1 MLQMMIFATILAC
14 STTSPEAKQKE
25 KQVKYEIFVSQKNNK
40 SEPMYTITYK
50 KAPTEWIKKLK

>member
-1 MLQMMIFATILAC
+1 MMIFATILAC
-14 STTSPEAKQKE
+14 SVAPTEAKQEE
-25 KQVKYEIFVSQKNNK
+25 KQVKYEIFVSQESNK